1 MPTALVALT
10 HQVLLVDVQRLA
22 HVPIDQVE
30 QWPQTQ
36 AQPEVPELAAG
47 AAPWVDCDISTTIS
61 GRLHAGEG
69 GRHGQRGGR
78 VGAPDHARRR
88 RCPGRRREA
97 RRYTRWRNR
106 GVSACIQPAGHCVP

>member
-36 AQPEVPELAAG
+36 AQPEVPELVFCR
-47 AAPWVDCDISTTIS
+47 PC
-61 GRLHAGEG
+61 GRP
-69 GRHGQRGGR
+69 
-78 VGAPDHARRR
+78 V
-88 RCPGRRREA
+88 PG
-97 RRYTRWRNR
+97 
-106 GVSACIQPAGHCVP
+106 